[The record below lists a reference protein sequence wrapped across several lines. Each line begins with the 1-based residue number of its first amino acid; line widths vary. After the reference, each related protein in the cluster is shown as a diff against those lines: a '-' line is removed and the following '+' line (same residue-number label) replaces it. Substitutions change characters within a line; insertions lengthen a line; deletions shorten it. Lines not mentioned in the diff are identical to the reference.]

1 MKTKLTTTLIEKMKP
16 HQCFWDQAIIGF
28 GVRTQTTTSPRYIVK
43 ATLNGRQKLIT
54 IGRHGALTLEQAR
67 KQAKQTLGE
76 VAQGKDPVSERRAA
90 REAALLTLNALL
102 KRWLNEHVAQKRKP
116 STCKSYRYLLQSYIL
131 PQLGS
136 TSLNELN
143 RMKII
148 KLHDSLRS
156 KPRTANMALAV
167 MSSFWTW
174 CVRHGFIEGEN
185 PVRCIERNPENKRAR
200 FLSPDEL
207 ARLGK
212 ALTEYEPRHF
222 FAVVALRLLILTGAR
237 RGEILSLR
245 WDEVDFEGG
254 FLRLA
259 DSKTGP
265 KNIALPGAVAE
276 ILTELPR
283 LEGNPYVIPGG
294 KAGRPLVNLND
305 PWGKIR
311 SMAGLDDVRIH
322 DLRHSYASVAVS
334 GGMGLPQ
341 IGKLLGHSQTQTTH
355 RYAHLA
361 DAPIKSAAETVS
373 SEMAHLL
380 GNFESSGL
388 GRKSVLVKNS
398 FKS

>member
-1 MKTKLTTTLIEKMKP
+1 MKTKLTATLIEKMKP
-16 HQCFWDQAIIGF
+16 HQCFWDERMIGF

-43 ATLNGRQKLIT
+43 TTLNGRPKFIT
-54 IGRHGALTLEQAR
+54 VGRHGALTLDQAR
-67 KQAKQTLGE
+67 KQARQILGE
-76 VAQGKDPVSERRAA
+76 VAQGKDPVSDRRAA
-90 REAALLTLNALL
+90 REATRLTLRAVST
-102 KRWLNEHVAQKRKP
+102 RWLSEHVAQKRKP
-116 STCKSYRYLLQSYIL
+116 STYESYRYLLQNYIL

-136 TSLNELN
+136 TSLNGLN
-143 RMKII
+143 RTKII

-156 KPRTANMALAV
+156 KPRTANMVLAV
-167 MSSFWTW
+167 LSSFWTW
-174 CVRHGFIEGEN
+174 CVRRGLVEGEN
-185 PVRCIERNPENKRAR
+185 PVRYIERNPENKCER

-212 ALTEYEPRHF
+212 ALTEYEPHHF

-276 ILTELPR
+276 ILNELPR

-361 DAPIKSAAETVS
+361 DAPVKSAAETVS
-373 SEMAHLL
+373 GEIANLL
-380 GNFESSGL
+380 GGE
-388 GRKSVLVKNS
+388 KPQK
-398 FKS
+398 KTIAHI

>member
-1 MKTKLTTTLIEKMKP
+1 MKTKLTTTLVEKMKP

-76 VAQGKDPVSERRAA
+76 VAQGRDPVSDRRAA
-90 REAALLTLNALL
+90 REATLLTLSAVSN
-102 KRWLNEHVAQKRKP
+102 RWLSEHVAPKRKP
-116 STCKSYRYLLQSYIL
+116 STHESYRYLLQHYIL

-143 RMKII
+143 RMKIVS
-148 KLHDSLRS
+148 LHDSLSS
-156 KPRTANMALAV
+156 KPRTANMVLSV
-167 MSSFWTW
+167 ISSFWTW
-174 CVRHGFIEGEN
+174 CVRRGFVEGEN
-185 PVRCIERNPENKRAR
+185 PVRYIERNPENKCER
-200 FLSPDEL
+200 FLSHDEL
-207 ARLGK
+207 ARLGE
-212 ALTEYEPRHF
+212 ALTDFEPRHF
-222 FAVVALRLLILTGAR
+222 FAVAALRLLILTGAR

-283 LEGNPYVIPGG
+283 LDGNPHVIPGG
-294 KAGRPLVNLND
+294 KEGKHLVNLKD
-305 PWGKIR
+305 PWDKIR
-311 SMAGLDDVRIH
+311 SVAGLDDVRIH

-341 IGKLLGHSQTQTTH
+341 IGKLLGHSQAQTTH

-373 SEMAHLL
+373 GEIANLL
-380 GNFESSGL
+380 GGE
-388 GRKSVLVKNS
+388 KPQK
-398 FKS
+398 KTIAHI